1 MWTGKTARGWGRW
14 WDRVLSLPSPCSPH
28 LPLFL
33 LIFSRSLTSH
43 HTLLSKRLDQASIL
57 LIYLSFLDFVWERD
71 MSHVQDRQFYRKVFS
86 LVNNIFQP
94 SFFLNRTLHVL
105 ECTSCS
111 CVKLNFLMCEAF
123 NIRDYIRLIEIV
135 KIPWLLPNILY
146 FLVHVFSSLETKSP
160 ERGAW
165 SRLPYRQT
173 GEEGVRWGVGV
184 GDASRSYPP
193 KHFLVQPQASLLAG
207 LCKQENTL

>member
-43 HTLLSKRLDQASIL
+43 HTLLSKRLDQASIP

-71 MSHVQDRQFYRKVFS
+71 MSHIQERQFYRKVFS

-111 CVKLNFLMCEAF
+111 CVKLKFLMCGA
-123 NIRDYIRLIEIV
+123 LIYVTIFV
-135 KIPWLLPNILY
+135 NWD
-146 FLVHVFSSLETKSP
+146 S
-160 ERGAW
+160 
-165 SRLPYRQT
+165 
-173 GEEGVRWGVGV
+173 
-184 GDASRSYPP
+184 
-193 KHFLVQPQASLLAG
+193 
-207 LCKQENTL
+207 ENTLTFTKYFVFSCSCFLFPVNEIPRTRRLIAITLQANWRGRGKVRSRFRCRRCVPFLPP